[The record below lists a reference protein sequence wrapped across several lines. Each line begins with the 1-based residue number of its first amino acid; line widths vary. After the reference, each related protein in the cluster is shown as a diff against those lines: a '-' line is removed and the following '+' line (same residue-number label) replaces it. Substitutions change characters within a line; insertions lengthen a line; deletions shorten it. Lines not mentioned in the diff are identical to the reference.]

1 MPHCS
6 GENARGV
13 AALLERLLLRL
24 LPTALLLFGAMPAA
38 EAGLAPVTQKAG
50 RCSIDSLPEPEKR
63 RLIDGYT
70 TRYKTQG
77 KAAANAW
84 AKSQEEAS
92 YRQLVAQGDCP
103 ATRAAAPARTA
114 RAPAP
119 ARARNGKKVILNRQG
134 KPCRNIAVENQVF
147 PGFGGEPMRM
157 ALVQVC
163 KD

>member
-1 MPHCS
+1 MS
-6 GENARGV
+6 RGSSENARGV
-13 AALLERLLLRL
+13 AALLERILLRL
-24 LPTALLLFGAMPAA
+24 LPTALLL
-38 EAGLAPVTQKAG
+38 LAPVPIAEASPVPTAQKAG

-70 TRYKTQG
+70 ARYKRQG

-92 YRQLVAQGDCP
+92 YRQLVVQGDCP
-103 ATRAAAPARTA
+103 ATRVAAPRAAAP
-114 RAPAP
+114 APAP
-119 ARARNGKKVILNRQG
+119 ARTSRKAILNKQG
-134 KPCRNIAVENQVF
+134 KPCRNITVENQVF

>member
-1 MPHCS
+1 MLRHMP
-6 GENARGV
+6 
-13 AALLERLLLRL
+13 L
-24 LPTALLLFGAMPAA
+24 ALLLFGPLPSAAALPAPQA
-38 EAGLAPVTQKAG
+38 QKAG

-70 TRYKTQG
+70 ARYKRQG

-103 ATRAAAPARTA
+103 ATRAMAPRATAPA
-114 RAPAP
+114 RAPARSGRK
-119 ARARNGKKVILNRQG
+119 AILNKQG
-134 KPCRNIAVENQVF
+134 KPCRNITVENQVF
-147 PGFGGEPMRM
+147 PGFGGEPMRL

>member
-1 MPHCS
+1 MLRHMPI
-6 GENARGV
+6 
-13 AALLERLLLRL
+13 ALLFIGPMPSAEA
-24 LPTALLLFGAMPAA
+24 LPTPQA
-38 EAGLAPVTQKAG
+38 QKAG
-50 RCSIDSLPEPEKR
+50 RCTIDSLPEPEKR

-70 TRYKTQG
+70 ARYKRQG

-103 ATRAAAPARTA
+103 ATRATAPGTAAKAPAPARTA
-114 RAPAP
+114 
-119 ARARNGKKVILNRQG
+119 KKVILNRQG
-134 KPCRNIAVENQVF
+134 KPCRNITVENQLF
-147 PGFGGEPMRM
+147 PGFGGEPMRL

>member
-1 MPHCS
+1 M
-6 GENARGV
+6 
-13 AALLERLLLRL
+13 LRH
-24 LPTALLLFGAMPAA
+24 LPIALLLLGPLPAA
-38 EAGLAPVTQKAG
+38 HAVPTPAAPQKAG
-50 RCSIDSLPEPEKR
+50 RCTIDSLPATEKR

-70 TRYKTQG
+70 VRYKTQG

-84 AKSQEEAS
+84 AKSQEDAS

-103 ATRAAAPARTA
+103 ATRVAARPTA
-114 RAPAP
+114 TRAPAP
-119 ARARNGKKVILNRQG
+119 ARTGKKVILNRQG
-134 KPCRNIAVENQVF
+134 KPCRNIEVENQVF